1 MSWLQWTDH
10 ADCSISAAASKPSKV
25 LWRFCGVWG
34 ESHVINITGPSV
46 VHCGPIG
53 VKLRE
58 TQRDVDCGDQKVDHF
73 IFMWTQWIIYMG
85 HSCF

>member
-1 MSWLQWTDH
+1 M
-10 ADCSISAAASKPSKV
+10 AV
-25 LWRFCGVWG
+25 LRCQG

-46 VHCGPIG
+46 VHCGPVG

-58 TQRDVDCGDQKVDHF
+58 TQRDVDCGDQKVEHF

-85 HSCF
+85 THAFSYHALHMHMADVASCILYV